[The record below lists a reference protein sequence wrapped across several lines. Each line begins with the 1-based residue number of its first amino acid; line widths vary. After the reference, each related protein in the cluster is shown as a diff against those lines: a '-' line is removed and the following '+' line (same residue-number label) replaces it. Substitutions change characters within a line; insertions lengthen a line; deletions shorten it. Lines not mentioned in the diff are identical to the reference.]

1 MMKVVRVLWTELHLE
16 SSPMRAAC
24 TDRLFQYE
32 RTRREDVAVGILV
45 VDCRRRHF
53 RPTVASCHVISNP
66 EPHVILGVSIVRR
79 SDQDGPSDL
88 HWNLYKFQYLVSKTL
103 EAGMHTSTTLILLI
117 CSENSKNLGSRV

>member
-1 MMKVVRVLWTELHLE
+1 MMKAVRVLWTELHLE

-32 RTRREDVAVGILV
+32 RTRREDVAIGILV

-66 EPHVILGVSIVRR
+66 EPQGHL
-79 SDQDGPSDL
+79 DEQPS
-88 HWNLYKFQYLVSKTL
+88 TL
-103 EAGMHTSTTLILLI
+103 NKLLAHRM
-117 CSENSKNLGSRV
+117 SYSGYR